1 MADNPPKKRKTTPSK
16 SSDGGSIERAMP
28 RNIDAE
34 RGVLG
39 AILLDPK
46 LCDDVATIIRPD
58 DFYLDKHRRIYRC
71 LLDMTAASSSV
82 DLTLLVEQLRATNQL
97 EEIGGEAYLA
107 ELMQSVQITAHATHY
122 ANIVAQNATR
132 RNLIDACEEILND
145 AYAPEIQARELIANA
160 EEKIFAVNDA
170 RSANALQSMQDLM
183 TDVFHLID
191 LRADGKTDGVSTG
204 FYDLDA
210 IIGGLHPSELVIIAA
225 RPSMGKTAFATN
237 IADFVAVER
246 HIPVLFFSLEMAKTE
261 LALRM
266 LCSRGHIPSERLRS
280 NLSPQNMEKFNRAAS
295 ALSSAPLYIDDSPSR
310 TVAEIGAIARRLK
323 RQQGLGLVIIDYL
336 GLIEPDNS
344 LDPRQEQVAKIAR
357 RLKALARE
365 LRVPVVCLSQLNR
378 MTEMSKDNRPRLSH
392 LRESGAIEQDAD
404 VVMFVHR
411 EEYYHTREDAE
422 EKNLRG
428 LAEIIVA
435 KQRNGPIGDVKL
447 VWKSQFT
454 LFTNI
459 AQGNDSDIG
468 YDEEGFDDFSAYDD
482 SNATSSF

>member
-237 IADFVAVER
+237 IADFVAVYALLPRTHPER
-246 HIPVLFFSLEMAKTE
+246 KITFKSLPAKHGE
-261 LALRM
+261 IQP
-266 LCSRGHIPSERLRS
+266 RGERS
-280 NLSPQNMEKFNRAAS
+280 KFRAA
-295 ALSSAPLYIDDSPSR
+295 
-310 TVAEIGAIARRLK
+310 VHRRLA
-323 RQQGLGLVIIDYL
+323 
-336 GLIEPDNS
+336 
-344 LDPRQEQVAKIAR
+344 VAHGRGNR
-357 RLKALARE
+357 RDRE
-365 LRVPVVCLSQLNR
+365 TP
-378 MTEMSKDNRPRLSH
+378 
-392 LRESGAIEQDAD
+392 
-404 VVMFVHR
+404 
-411 EEYYHTREDAE
+411 
-422 EKNLRG
+422 
-428 LAEIIVA
+428 
-435 KQRNGPIGDVKL
+435 
-447 VWKSQFT
+447 
-454 LFTNI
+454 
-459 AQGNDSDIG
+459 
-468 YDEEGFDDFSAYDD
+468 
-482 SNATSSF
+482 